1 METKLEALSI
11 IKDELLMDKTVDAR
25 VVINAAKLAEE
36 DNYLYELLIDWMK
49 VTDENIKDML
59 RDEVINYTEEVL
71 RKMKIRNEL

>member
-25 VVINAAKLAEE
+25 TIINAAKIAEE
-36 DNYLYELLIDWMK
+36 DTYLYDLLIDWMS
-49 VTDENIKDML
+49 VVDPNIKNML
-59 RDEVINYTEEVL
+59 KDEVINYTEEVL

>member
-59 RDEVINYTEEVL
+59 RDEVLNYTEEML